1 MDLTE
6 YQRKQLAL
14 IQKWE
19 KREPSIASKAMG
31 KIMGPFTKLF
41 TKIVPDKLIESA
53 LKGANEA
60 AIYFTDTND
69 VKRDGKVNNIAKLRK
84 KDLELSDKLADSVR
98 KWAIGTAM
106 AEGATIGAAGGATIR
121 KFNIELQSQV

>member
-19 KREPSIASKAMG
+19 KREPSIASKAVG

-41 TKIVPDKLIESA
+41 TKVVPDSLIESA

-60 AIYFTDTND
+60 AVFFTDISD
-69 VKRDGKVNNIAKLRK
+69 VKRDGKVDNI
-84 KDLELSDKLADSVR
+84 
-98 KWAIGTAM
+98 T
-106 AEGATIGAAGGATIR
+106 
-121 KFNIELQSQV
+121 